1 MIKYRRIAGDVHIS
15 HDIDTPDYGTRVYT
29 IAINMGDELKASFV
43 AQAFN
48 KQMWDKLS
56 RIREEAYNDGWQQG
70 RGHKVPKRTY
80 FTGRW

>member
-1 MIKYRRIAGDVHIS
+1 MIKYKRVSGDVHIS

-29 IAINMGDELKASFV
+29 IPINMNDELKASFV
-43 AQAFN
+43 ANAFT

-56 RIREEAYNDGWQQG
+56 KIREDAYNEGWAQG
-70 RGHKVPKRTY
+70 RSHKVAKREY